1 MKDPNPNRNASENA
15 SSKGFSPPGGK
26 TSGGQ
31 KLSQHPPAAGAHAP
45 KSVHVISGGHNA
57 GGSVIHPSLR
67 KGK

>member
-1 MKDPNPNRNASENA
+1 MKNLKPS
-15 SSKGFSPPGGK
+15 
-26 TSGGQ
+26 GQ